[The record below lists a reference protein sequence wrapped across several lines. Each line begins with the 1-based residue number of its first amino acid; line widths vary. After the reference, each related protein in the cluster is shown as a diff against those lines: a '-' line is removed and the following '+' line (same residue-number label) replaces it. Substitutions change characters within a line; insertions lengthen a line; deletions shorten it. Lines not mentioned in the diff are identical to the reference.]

1 MVGKQSVSWLMG
13 CVGRDVRLQLDI
25 CPVGSRKHR
34 TGSRKRFM
42 GKPEYVENF
51 MRFIAQELREYMAA
65 LGIRKVNDL
74 IGRTDLLKIK
84 DGEEEKAN
92 TLILVRYWMQ
102 VLWGD
107 AKKNKFNPK

>member
-1 MVGKQSVSWLMG
+1 
-13 CVGRDVRLQLDI
+13 
-25 CPVGSRKHR
+25 
-34 TGSRKRFM
+34 M

-84 DGEEEKAN
+84 DGEEGK
-92 TLILVRYWMQ
+92 TH
-102 VLWGD
+102 
-107 AKKNKFNPK
+107 